1 MLSRTFSFLPPL
13 FHSLYGFRNTR
24 TSPSFDSETLWPC
37 RGKVGI
43 IVFCPFVAAVA
54 KPTRLLPEL
63 LKTDDLLKGAESQ
76 RLRTYST
83 SNRMVP
89 RRDLDAYGYLL
100 ASGDLSQI
108 KADFALRVAR
118 HAAAT
123 RAGPSSSTEHHLTP
137 EAAATQ
143 ELYALS

>member
-1 MLSRTFSFLPPL
+1 
-13 FHSLYGFRNTR
+13 
-24 TSPSFDSETLWPC
+24 
-37 RGKVGI
+37 
-43 IVFCPFVAAVA
+43 
-54 KPTRLLPEL
+54 

-76 RLRTYST
+76 RLRTYHLQ
-83 SNRMVP
+83 P
-89 RRDLDAYGYLL
+89 HGDLDAYGYLL

-137 EAAATQ
+137 EAAAMQ